1 MQNLLD
7 QAALWLNQTLPLYWL
22 VAAIVVLLAFILIS
36 GIRSRKNFRQ
46 TNDERERLAL
56 LRASN
61 EQRIEQ
67 LERDY
72 GSADQQAKTTTTQ
85 IQTLIAQTAELKA
98 SRNEKLT
105 QVQALE
111 HERAGLREMQENAQ
125 RKISRLESDVRE
137 QTTRLSAEQ
146 DKLTEL
152 KLQFEHQKNEL
163 KNEFKVV
170 SEEIIKDR
178 QRLLAEQ
185 NKEGVGALLKPL
197 QEQIQGFQQ
206 RVNQVH
212 DESIKGNATLRAEIE
227 NVQKMGLSIQE
238 EANNLATALK
248 GDSQQRGA
256 WGEAQLERTLELSG
270 LVQHQHYEK
279 QSSFFDDAGKRK
291 VTDYVIWLPEDKCII
306 IDSKVSLIDYER
318 ASSGGAEQQEAGMKL
333 HVSAVRRHIDD
344 LAKKEYTN
352 LSSLHSPDFIL
363 MFMPIEPAYIEAM
376 KHDPELFAYGFN
388 RNVILVS
395 HTTLM
400 PILRTVA
407 NLWMLDKSNKEARML
422 GEKASDIYNSVAL
435 VSERVLKLGKTLNTA
450 STHYNE
456 TVKSI
461 SGAQGLQGKVA
472 RFSKLSSKA
481 NKAMEALEEKPIEFD
496 TIKLTA
502 EAIPE
507 LSNDDSEGNGD
518 NHSDDNSNHENHSND
533 NPSNN

>member
-1 MQNLLD
+1 MQEHTVQQLID
-7 QAALWLNQTLPLYWL
+7 QSVIWLNQTLPLYWL
-22 VAAIVVLLAFILIS
+22 VAVSALLLIIILITS
-36 GIRSRKNFRQ
+36 VVNRKRFNQ
-46 TNDERERLAL
+46 ANAEREQLAI

-67 LERDY
+67 LERDF
-72 GSADQQAKTTTTQ
+72 GTLTHQFSDSQTQ
-85 IQTLIAQTAELKA
+85 LQSLIPQNAALDANHK
-98 SRNEKLT
+98 EKLD
-105 QVQALE
+105 QVKSLE
-111 HERAGLREMQENAQ
+111 HERAGLREMNENAQ
-125 RKISRLESDVRE
+125 RKISRLESDLRE

-146 DKLTEL
+146 DKLNEL
-152 KLQFEHQKNEL
+152 KQQFQHQKNEL

-178 QRLLAEQ
+178 QRILAEQ
-185 NKEGVGALLKPL
+185 NKEGVSALLKPL

-212 DESIKGNATLRAEIE
+212 DESVKGNATLRAEIE
-227 NVQKMGLSIQE
+227 NVQKMGISMQE

-279 QSSFFDDAGKRK
+279 QSSFIDDAGKRK
-291 VTDYVIWLPEDKCII
+291 ITDYVIKLPEDKCII
-306 IDSKVSLIDYER
+306 VDSKVSLIDYER
-318 ASSGGAEQQEAGMKL
+318 ACSGDADQQKAGMKL
-333 HVSAVRRHIDD
+333 HVAAVRRHIDD

-352 LSSLHSPDFIL
+352 LNELHSPDFIL

-376 KHDPELFAYGFN
+376 KHDPELFTFGFN
-388 RNVILVS
+388 KNVILVS

-422 GEKASDIYNSVAL
+422 GERASDIYNSVAL

-461 SGAQGLQGKVA
+461 SGVQGLQGKVA

-481 NKAMEALEEKPIEFD
+481 NKSMVALEEKPIEFD
-496 TIKLTA
+496 EIKLKA
-502 EAIPE
+502 EPVPE
-507 LSNDDSEGNGD
+507 LAHDAGDTHQQDD
-518 NHSDDNSNHENHSND
+518 
-533 NPSNN
+533 